1 MHNLIETCPSRMRP
15 LAAAA
20 AVVVAVV
27 AAAALVACNKPEPQT
42 VGQKI
47 DAATAGAEKKATDIK
62 DNVKSTAGEVANKA
76 QQVTSDAANTV
87 KDAAITSE
95 INAKIAQDPKLSVMR
110 INVDTVDGR
119 VVLRGNAPDSGS
131 SERARQLAA
140 SIEGVVSVDNQL
152 VIGGKG

>member
-1 MHNLIETCPSRMRP
+1 MRNLIETCPSRMRP

-20 AVVVAVV
+20 AVVVAVL
-27 AAAALVACNKPEPQT
+27 AAAALVACNKSEPQT

-62 DNVKSTAGEVANKA
+62 DDAKSAASDVANKA
-76 QQVTSDAANTV
+76 EQMTSDAANTV
-87 KDAAITSE
+87 KDAAITTA
-95 INAKIAQDPKLSVMR
+95 INAKIAQDPKLSVLR
-110 INVDTVDGR
+110 ISVDTVGGR

-140 SIEGVVSVDNQL
+140 SIDGVVSVDNQL